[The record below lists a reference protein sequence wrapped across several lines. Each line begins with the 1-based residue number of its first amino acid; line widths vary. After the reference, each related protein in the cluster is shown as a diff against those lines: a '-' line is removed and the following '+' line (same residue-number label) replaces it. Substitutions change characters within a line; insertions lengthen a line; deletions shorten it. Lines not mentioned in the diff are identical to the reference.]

1 MRSGVI
7 TVIILLASIIVLL
20 LGFRT
25 DIKPQRHLRG
35 YLAGLLLVS
44 IPSAIWLIWHKNMG
58 NINLDGPILG
68 LNLNV
73 ILALVLLPFVGLYLW
88 GIVKKYIGDRQLSIL
103 LPIFGIGLF
112 AGFSLILLING
123 ATEFAKFSAMSAL
136 IASVVLLFTKLLF
149 TARFWSFQ
157 ILLIAVWFL
166 VSLISS
172 VFGHNILG
180 KTLSINTLLVLLAFM
195 NVFLAVFDWFDNT
208 KTYLADY
215 EDVSQNNDL
224 EYSAKTTKVANSDVT
239 KPKQY
244 KSASVSNYEY
254 DINKVNSYGSLSK
267 VKEDATKIANT
278 RPGFSVAQSNID
290 GRTSVYSPK
299 QTSIYQERMI
309 DTEHE
314 NSPIELPHTVQQNI
328 SSSTTE
334 ASTKNSKEDVQKINQ
349 YEPKSN
355 SEVNNIVNNKSEKA
369 VINDQSSSNNISK
382 NIRKNTVIVD
392 SKMPN
397 QDEPNTNNN
406 TAKANSSKFRMPKVH
421 FIPKLLK
428 FSSKSDVDH
437 LTKENNDF
445 KMPVFGATR
454 KNAELHQQDNE
465 PEFSVNLRTGETT
478 AKNGKEV
485 TSSSSL
491 NLKKSLPKIKSNL
504 NMPRTNFA
512 IKKTKNK
519 NHQKVK
525 KLSSQKVIPT
535 NSLKSTAWANSKNN
549 KLKTSQTHSVS
560 MPNLGSRVTASLI
573 LVSQTKPRQKRPVRV
588 ENVSRTKLTPLNI
601 DSLSKVVG
609 KYNNSN
615 VGKYIKKTN
624 LAIPYRSQET
634 LDKIVA
640 YKNSLL
646 KRMTF
651 RNTKR
656 LSYIGKEQDNLL
668 IDRLHRTTRSLST
681 N

>member
-1 MRSGVI
+1 MRSGVT
-7 TVIILLASIIVLL
+7 TVIILLVSATVLF
-20 LGFRT
+20 LGYRT

-44 IPSAIWLIWHKNMG
+44 IPSVIWLIWHKNMG

-73 ILALVLLPFVGLYLW
+73 ILSLLLLPYVGLYLW
-88 GIVKKYIGDRQLSIL
+88 GIVKKFIGNRQLSIL
-103 LPIFGIGLF
+103 LPVLGIGLF

-172 VFGHNILG
+172 VFGHNIQG

-244 KSASVSNYEY
+244 KSASVANDEHGF
-254 DINKVNSYGSLSK
+254 NKVNNYVSLSK
-267 VKEDATKIANT
+267 TKEDTNKTANT

-290 GRTSVYSPK
+290 GRTSVYNPK
-299 QTSIYQERMI
+299 QTSIYQARMI
-309 DTEHE
+309 GTEHE
-314 NSPIELPHTVQQNI
+314 NSPIELPHPVQQNI
-328 SSSTTE
+328 SSPTTE

-349 YEPKSN
+349 YEPKPN
-355 SEVNNIVNNKSEKA
+355 LEVNNIVKNKLEKP
-369 VINDQSSSNNISK
+369 VISDQSS
-382 NIRKNTVIVD
+382 
-392 SKMPN
+392 
-397 QDEPNTNNN
+397 NNN

-437 LTKENNDF
+437 LTKKNNDF
-445 KMPVFGATR
+445 KMPVFGAAR
-454 KNAELHQQDNE
+454 KSAVLHQQENE

-646 KRMTF
+646 RRMTF

-656 LSYIGKEQDNLL
+656 LTYVGKEQDNLL